1 MKTYVVGV
9 HGHGWNWSFTVA
21 AASEKEAA
29 KEAGKFLGKNEI
41 ITYIRLK

>member
-1 MKTYVVGV
+1 MKTYIIGV
-9 HGHGWNWSFTVA
+9 HGHGWVWNITVE
-21 AASEKEAA
+21 AASEKEAE